1 MKTHVV
7 PPDQGAIWA
16 GIGVQR
22 KRLVWRPRFS
32 VSEAMTEELTPL
44 ATVKPAKPGGV
55 NQLMIDLGPIAV
67 YVVAFNILQRIE
79 ATKDNAV
86 YIATGIFMVATIAA
100 IVWCKLKQGR
110 IPPVL
115 VVTGFI
121 VTAFGGLTLLMHDP
135 TYIQIKPTF
144 TYLFYVSA
152 ILISLAIKQNVWKLL
167 FGHAFNLP
175 DRIWVILALRWSA
188 FFLFQAV
195 LNEVIRNTQTFEF
208 WLNSRPFI
216 VFPLTLVFA
225 AINTPIVLKHH
236 QDPEEEAAPPAAGA

>member
-1 MKTHVV
+1 
-7 PPDQGAIWA
+7 
-16 GIGVQR
+16 
-22 KRLVWRPRFS
+22 
-32 VSEAMTEELTPL
+32 MTEELTPL
-44 ATVKPAKPGGV
+44 ATAKPAKPGGA
-55 NQLMIDLGPIAV
+55 NQLMIDLGPIAI

-86 YIATGIFMVATIAA
+86 YIATGIFMIATIAT

-115 VVTGFI
+115 IVTGFI
-121 VTAFGGLTLLMHDP
+121 VTAFGGLTLLLHDP

-144 TYLFYVSA
+144 TYLFYVTA
-152 ILISLAIKQNVWKLL
+152 ILVSLAIKQNVWKLL
-167 FGHAFNLP
+167 FGHAFTLP
-175 DRIWVILALRWSA
+175 DRIWTVLALRWAA

-195 LNEVIRNTQTFEF
+195 LNEIIRNTQSFEF

-216 VFPLTLVFA
+216 VFPLTLAFA

-236 QDPEEEAAPPAAGA
+236 RDPDEASAAQAPGA